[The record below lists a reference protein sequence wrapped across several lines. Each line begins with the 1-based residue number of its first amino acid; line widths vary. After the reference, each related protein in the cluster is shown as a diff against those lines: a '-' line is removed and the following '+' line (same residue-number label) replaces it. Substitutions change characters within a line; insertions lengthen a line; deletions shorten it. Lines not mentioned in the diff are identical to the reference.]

1 MTTFKALESS
11 KGENQNTLSIIERS
25 INDLPEGDLL
35 IKVNYSSLNYKDALS
50 ASLSKLQ
57 LLRLPTSPTIILGL

>member
-35 IKVNYSSLNYKDALS
+35 D
-50 ASLSKLQ
+50 
-57 LLRLPTSPTIILGL
+57 

>member
-11 KGENQNTLSIIERS
+11 KGENKNTISIIERS

-35 IKVNYSSLNYKDALS
+35 VLSL
-50 ASLSKLQ
+50 
-57 LLRLPTSPTIILGL
+57 IHI